1 MQRNIMENE
10 EHNSRVVYDLLELA
24 VGAQSRADYAQLQVN
39 DIVGTAVRA
48 GATWEQVGRWL
59 HLAPD
64 EAEVRFSGADR
75 SITLDEDVV
84 IALGYIAKVEGLPTF
99 ADAISYLINTMI
111 DKSAPASDSAPS
123 VVQESD
129 APTEHQGR

>member
-1 MQRNIMENE
+1 MENE

-39 DIVGTAVRA
+39 DIVGTAIRA

-64 EAEVRFSGADR
+64 EAEARFSGADR

-84 IALGYIAKVEGLPTF
+84 IGLGYIAKVEGLPTF

-111 DKSAPASDSAPS
+111 EKSAPADESDSPII
-123 VVQESD
+123 QESET
-129 APTEHQGR
+129 PTGAEGR

>member
-1 MQRNIMENE
+1 MENE
-10 EHNSRVVYDLLELA
+10 EHNSRVIYDLLELA

-48 GATWEQVGRWL
+48 GAAWEQVGSWL

-64 EAEVRFSGADR
+64 EAEARFSTADR

-84 IALGYIAKVEGLPTF
+84 IGLGYIAKVEGLPTF

-111 DKSAPASDSAPS
+111 DKSAPAGESNSS
-123 VVQESD
+123 INHESD
-129 APTEHQGR
+129 TPTGPDGR